1 MILTM
6 TTFRSPLVT
15 SRPGVFLSML
25 GWVHQ
30 AVLHSV
36 LNGFTGSYFYQ
47 SLWQTKVN
55 SFQRVTFLSIIP
67 FSLKTL
73 SVTLQG
79 TNAYWPSV
87 FSSWSWNKVNQ
98 LQTDSFETTCM
109 QSVMIHGSE
118 VRIESAESHCS
129 AVCSIWKGWVLFYF
143 SLFSSNLSVVVTLT
157 DSFEHFPSCPFFT
170 VTAGNLLA
178 IMEPLIFDILF
189 RVKMMCLVVVKE
201 VDGNGWM

>member
-1 MILTM
+1 MVSLGRI
-6 TTFRSPLVT
+6 FINPCDRQRS
-15 SRPGVFLSML
+15 
-25 GWVHQ
+25 
-30 AVLHSV
+30 
-36 LNGFTGSYFYQ
+36 
-47 SLWQTKVN
+47 

-201 VDGNGWM
+201 VDGNGWMQGSKSGLGVEWGTDIKLTDVTLVNI